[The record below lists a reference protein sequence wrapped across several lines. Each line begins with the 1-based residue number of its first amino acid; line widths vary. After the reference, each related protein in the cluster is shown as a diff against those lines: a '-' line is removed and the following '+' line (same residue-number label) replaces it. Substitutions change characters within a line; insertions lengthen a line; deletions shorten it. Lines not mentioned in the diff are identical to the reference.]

1 MEKAIKSLLS
11 LDYAVTTFTLKYDT
25 ERCKKV
31 LHFKRCWQQANV
43 QSYQEFVDYKDNA
56 VAIITGE
63 ASDLLVNDADC
74 LKPKEQGTVQ
84 DGLELLNGLIM
95 QHGLPDGNPVQITGS
110 GGKHLF
116 FSASGS
122 LRDGLLLA
130 NNRSKLYVDGKPTSL
145 NVRGD
150 GGGIICAPTK
160 YIAGREERTYA
171 FETPLCS
178 VDTLP
183 AAPMWLITLLNK
195 DSERQKPYVVKAMSG
210 AALNRPQPSQATHVS
225 KSVLEDAMEN
235 IVDKMWPRQS
245 GFDSS
250 VVHKDKPC
258 MCCDGQHTS
267 NNYAYRAILTSYF
280 VIYNYSTACKPKAF
294 GYNEHPDIRSILA
307 SPTSDD
313 PYVSLLKKKYDAAG
327 MHLKASGDEKN
338 PSFFLYEGNRWR
350 EMPDIELR
358 QAVRMTAAEIFQKL
372 SVHLR
377 TDLTD
382 AKNNGK
388 ETSGLQT
395 QLKSLKQ
402 AQTHVQRSSNIKSM
416 SASAKDLLW
425 DQEFAARLDT
435 CANLLGVSNG
445 VVNLV
450 TGKQYCRH

>member
-1 MEKAIKSLLS
+1 
-11 LDYAVTTFTLKYDT
+11 
-25 ERCKKV
+25 
-31 LHFKRCWQQANV
+31 
-43 QSYQEFVDYKDNA
+43 
-56 VAIITGE
+56 
-63 ASDLLVNDADC
+63 
-74 LKPKEQGTVQ
+74 
-84 DGLELLNGLIM
+84 
-95 QHGLPDGNPVQITGS
+95 
-110 GGKHLF
+110 
-116 FSASGS
+116 
-122 LRDGLLLA
+122 
-130 NNRSKLYVDGKPTSL
+130 
-145 NVRGD
+145 
-150 GGGIICAPTK
+150 
-160 YIAGREERTYA
+160 
-171 FETPLCS
+171 
-178 VDTLP
+178 
-183 AAPMWLITLLNK
+183 
-195 DSERQKPYVVKAMSG
+195 
-210 AALNRPQPSQATHVS
+210 
-225 KSVLEDAMEN
+225 
-235 IVDKMWPRQS
+235 
-245 GFDSS
+245 
-250 VVHKDKPC
+250 
-258 MCCDGQHTS
+258 
-267 NNYAYRAILTSYF
+267 
-280 VIYNYSTACKPKAF
+280 
-294 GYNEHPDIRSILA
+294 
-307 SPTSDD
+307 
-313 PYVSLLKKKYDAAG
+313 LLKKKYDAAG